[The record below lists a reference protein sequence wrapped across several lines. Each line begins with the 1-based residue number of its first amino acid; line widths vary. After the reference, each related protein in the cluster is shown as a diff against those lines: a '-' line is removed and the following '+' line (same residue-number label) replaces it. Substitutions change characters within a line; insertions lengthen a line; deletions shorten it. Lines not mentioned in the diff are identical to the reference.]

1 MKQFSKRNKWYLMAA
16 ALLMVGVLSF
26 FAVNGTVSAD
36 ELTPDDPE
44 DVDTG
49 WMPRMWGRGGRHY
62 GYDSEVF
69 WQSISDQSGISVD
82 ELQREANEGERLMT
96 VLSDAGFGTEEI
108 AAMIHTAQLAVID
121 QAVIDGTLTAEE
133 AETIKTRMEERAAA
147 AAERRVLNEALHD
160 YYLAAVSEASG
171 ISVDDLQTGLD
182 EGKRMSELLEESM
195 TADEALALRQAA
207 WTAAV
212 EQALADGAIT
222 QEQADALQNGPMMG
236 GGMGRGGRG
245 QRGMGMDCG
254 GFLDGDTIT
263 EDTRG
268 IGNRFGGG
276 NF

>member
-1 MKQFSKRNKWYLMAA
+1 MKQLSKRNKWYLMAA

-44 DVDTG
+44 DVDTDS
-49 WMPRMWGRGGRHY
+49 MPRMWGRGGRHY
-62 GYDSEVF
+62 SYNSEVF

-82 ELQREANEGERLMT
+82 DLQTSLDEGERLT
-96 VLSDAGFGTEEI
+96 AVLSDAGFSADEI
-108 AAMIHTAQLAVID
+108 AAMIHAAQLAVID
-121 QAVIDGTLTAEE
+121 QAVIDGKLTAEE
-133 AETIKTRMEERAAA
+133 AETVKTRMEERAAA
-147 AAERRVLNEALHD
+147 AAERRELGDALHD
-160 YYLAAVSEASG
+160 YYLAAVSEAAD
-171 ISVDDLQTGLD
+171 ISVEDLQTGLD
-182 EGKRMSELLEESM
+182 EGKRMGELLEESM

-245 QRGMGMDCG
+245 QRGMGCG
-254 GFLDGDTIT
+254 GDLNDDTTT

-268 IGNRFGGG
+268 NGSRFGGG